1 MKKYLNIF
9 LKVVISISLF
19 YFLFSNIDVNS
30 LFNNFQLLDKRYLF
44 PIFLLILLNYIVS
57 SIRWKHLLLDRN
69 SEEVSIKYLTFL
81 YFIGSF
87 FNNFMPTSIGGDA
100 FKIYA
105 LGKKIKNNALAFTS
119 TFMER
124 FTGVIV
130 LVLISYFGLVKT
142 LDFWINQL
150 PDAIK
155 YNSFLTI
162 TFEVLLFGGFWI
174 FSFIA
179 FLSLNYLSKK
189 VSFLKKIYES
199 FLIYKEEKKILL
211 IAFFTSALVQ
221 LFSIFTQY
229 LIFLALGVQITIWN
243 AFFIFPITTLAGF
256 FIPSLNGLGVQDT
269 LYVHFFGVLGFSKE
283 LALSASVIYHLSRL
297 LVSLFGGVL
306 YALGRDK

>member
-1 MKKYLNIF
+1 MKKYFNIF
-9 LKVVISISLF
+9 LKIVVSISLF
-19 YFLFSNIDVNS
+19 YFLFSNIDANS
-30 LFNNFQLLDKRYLF
+30 LFINFQLLDKRYL
-44 PIFLLILLNYIVS
+44 PLIFLLIILNYIVS
-57 SIRWKHLLLDRN
+57 SIRWKQLLLN
-69 SEEVSIKYLTFL
+69 KNTSNVSVKYLTSL

-105 LGKKIKNNALAFTS
+105 LGKRIKDNTLAFTS

-142 LDFWINQL
+142 LDFWLTQL
-150 PDAIK
+150 PDVIK

-162 TFEVLLFGGFWI
+162 IFEILLFGGFWM

-189 VSFLKKIYES
+189 VSFLKKIYDS
-199 FLIYKEEKKILL
+199 FLIYKEERKVLL
-211 IAFFTSALVQ
+211 VAFFSSALVQ

-229 LIFLALGVQITIWN
+229 LIFLALGVDITIWN

-256 FIPSLNGLGVQDT
+256 FIPSLNGLGVQDA
-269 LYVHFFGVLGFSKE
+269 LYVQFLGVLGFSKE
-283 LALSASVIYHLSRL
+283 LALSASVIYHLARL
-297 LVSLFGGVL
+297 FVSLFGGVL
-306 YALGRDK
+306 YALGKDK